1 MALILVTG
9 ASGRLGRCLVR
20 ALLARGDKVRAVA
33 RPGRASNASPDAGAQ
48 GASESSASNASARMA
63 GGPSASLP
71 PEVERFEWDLS
82 SGPLPSQAFD
92 GAHFAVHLA
101 GLVGEHPYS
110 QLVAQNAF
118 ATKNFL
124 ENCPSS
130 LEKIALASSI
140 SVYGEYRGQL
150 VDETFVPKSESPYGK
165 SKLLAETFARE
176 YCGSL
181 PLVFLRFG
189 MIYGPIFEEGY
200 FEVLDLISRGK
211 MQILG
216 SGQNRLPLL
225 HQSDAV
231 SAILLSL
238 QKETP
243 PCREYNIVGS
253 EQMAQKELFLLA
265 AKELGAP
272 APAKNVP
279 VAIASLAVIAQSS
292 LSSIG
297 LAKKPKFSPENIRQ
311 LTLDR
316 AYSCERARRELGF
329 EARVK
334 IADGLK
340 EVVKIYLAK
349 RQSK

>member
-1 MALILVTG
+1 MALVLVTG
-9 ASGRLGRCLVR
+9 ASGRLGRCLAR
-20 ALLARGDKVRAVA
+20 ALLARGDKIRAIV
-33 RPGRASNASPDAGAQ
+33 RPGSASNVSTATGAQ
-48 GASESSASNASARMA
+48 GAASAARMA
-63 GGPSASLP
+63 GGSAASLP
-71 PEVERFEWDLS
+71 PEVEKFEWDLS
-82 SGPLPSQAFD
+82 SGPLPAQAFE
-92 GAHFAVHLA
+92 GALFAVHLA
-101 GLVGEHPYS
+101 GLVGDHPYGE
-110 QLVAQNAF
+110 LVAHNAF

-140 SVYGEYRGQL
+140 SIYGEYKGQT
-150 VDETFVPKSESPYGK
+150 VDESFVPKSESHYGK
-165 SKLLAETFARE
+165 SKLLSETFARE

-189 MIYGPIFEEGY
+189 MIYGPDFEEGY

-216 SGQNRLPLL
+216 SGSNRLPLL

-231 SAILLSL
+231 SAILLVL
-238 QKETP
+238 ERKTP

-253 EQMAQKELFLLA
+253 EQMAQKELLELA
-265 AKELGAP
+265 AKELGVAP
-272 APAKNVP
+272 PAKSIP
-279 VAIASLAVIAQSS
+279 PAIARLALLAQSPFS
-292 LSSIG
+292 MLG

-311 LTLDR
+311 LALDR
-316 AYSCERARRELGF
+316 AYSCERAKQELGF

-340 EVVKIYLAK
+340 EVVKVYLAK
-349 RQSK
+349 RQCKT